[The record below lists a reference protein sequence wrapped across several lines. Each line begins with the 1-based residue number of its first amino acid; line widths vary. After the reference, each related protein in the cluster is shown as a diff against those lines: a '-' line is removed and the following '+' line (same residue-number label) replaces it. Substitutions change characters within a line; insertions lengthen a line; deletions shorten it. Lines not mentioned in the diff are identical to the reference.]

1 MMFSSWCAMLLMM
14 MVHMMMMTTTFMG
27 THNVL
32 LPSLSLSGPT
42 CLQVVNAQ
50 EDQEQH
56 DTMMTMTMM
65 NRTSLGGNDTFMEEE
80 VDDDDD
86 EPPFLAFNYSY
97 KATAPTSNE
106 GNDDARF
113 PRLAGAVDRL
123 QGALRNLWT
132 NEEEDNKTASDVT
145 PVVTREY
152 PTYAISDEARMEIIQ
167 QQEIWREQQQQQQ
180 QQQPSYY
187 DDDVTSQQSTT
198 SSGASA
204 YANDDPT
211 AATGTMSERVRAL
224 VSSAREG
231 AGDVIEFKSSDPT
244 AQRPLSAR
252 ASALASRLGE
262 GASNALGRAS
272 DVASSTTD
280 RVKQAFQGDT
290 SADPTAQR
298 PLSARASALASS
310 ARDGASEVVS
320 RVSDVASSTTDRVK
334 QAFQGN
340 ASADPNA
347 YANDDPTAA
356 TRTMSERVRALVSS
370 AREGAGDVIEFVG
383 NATTGESAVK
393 SSEPTAQRP
402 LSARASALA
411 SSARDGA
418 SEVVSRVSDV
428 ASSTTDRVKQAFQG
442 DTSADPTAQRPL
454 SARASALASS
464 ARDGASEA
472 ASSARDRLEQAFR
485 SITSDGVA
493 GKNDTIRAKAVDAV
507 ASAAETVREGFSAV
521 TSALRLGT
529 MEEDPELA
537 AAAGNW
543 SAMMRE
549 YAEYS
554 TGPTVN
560 AKSLRSSS
568 PSSSA
573 SQQTHIKQVCVLL
586 QDGGER
592 CDLPKTVPN
601 GGQCTRY
608 VAQGDASKPIVI
620 RSKSA
625 PFHVRAAELSISP
638 ASAAYSGGVWLEA
651 PSSML
656 PTTTAPNYQV
666 VMLDGDR
673 SATEAVV
680 RSQRPGGGPPLA
692 SQGPGAAALRS
703 LLEETAQTW
712 RLSQGMWTV
721 RLGDTSA
728 GQVNVVLRLCG
739 YVD

>member
-1 MMFSSWCAMLLMM
+1 MFSSWCAMLLMM
-14 MVHMMMMTTTFMG
+14 MVHMMMMTTTFMD

-50 EDQEQH
+50 EDQQH
-56 DTMMTMTMM
+56 DMMTMTMM

-86 EPPFLAFNYSY
+86 EAPFLAFNYSY
-97 KATAPTSNE
+97 KATAPTSKE
-106 GNDDARF
+106 ENDDARF

-152 PTYAISDEARMEIIQ
+152 PTYAISDEARMEIIR
-167 QQEIWREQQQQQQ
+167 QQETWREQQQQQQ

-187 DDDVTSQQSTT
+187 YDDVTSQQSTT

-211 AATGTMSERVRAL
+211 AATRMMSERVRAL

-244 AQRPLSAR
+244 AQRALSAR

-262 GASNALGRAS
+262 GASNALGRA
-272 DVASSTTD
+272 
-280 RVKQAFQGDT
+280 
-290 SADPTAQR
+290 
-298 PLSARASALASS
+298 
-310 ARDGASEVVS
+310 
-320 RVSDVASSTTDRVK
+320 
-334 QAFQGN
+334 
-340 ASADPNA
+340 
-347 YANDDPTAA
+347 
-356 TRTMSERVRALVSS
+356 
-370 AREGAGDVIEFVG
+370 
-383 NATTGESAVK
+383 
-393 SSEPTAQRP
+393 
-402 LSARASALA
+402 
-411 SSARDGA
+411 
-418 SEVVSRVSDV
+418 SDV

>member
-50 EDQEQH
+50 EDQQQH

-106 GNDDARF
+106 ENDDARF
-113 PRLAGAVDRL
+113 PRLAGAVERL

-211 AATGTMSERVRAL
+211 AATRM
-224 VSSAREG
+224 
-231 AGDVIEFKSSDPT
+231 
-244 AQRPLSAR
+244 
-252 ASALASRLGE
+252 
-262 GASNALGRAS
+262 
-272 DVASSTTD
+272 
-280 RVKQAFQGDT
+280 
-290 SADPTAQR
+290 
-298 PLSARASALASS
+298 
-310 ARDGASEVVS
+310 
-320 RVSDVASSTTDRVK
+320 
-334 QAFQGN
+334 
-340 ASADPNA
+340 
-347 YANDDPTAA
+347 
-356 TRTMSERVRALVSS
+356 MSERVRALVSS

-393 SSEPTAQRP
+393 SS
-402 LSARASALA
+402 
-411 SSARDGA
+411 
-418 SEVVSRVSDV
+418 
-428 ASSTTDRVKQAFQG
+428 
-442 DTSADPTAQRPL
+442 DPTAPRPL

-673 SATEAVV
+673 SATEVVV

-712 RLSQGMWTV
+712 RLSQGMWTL

>member
-1 MMFSSWCAMLLMM
+1 MFSSWCAMLLMM
-14 MVHMMMMTTTFMG
+14 MVHMMMMTTTFMD

-50 EDQEQH
+50 EDQQQH

-86 EPPFLAFNYSY
+86 EAPFLAFNYSY
-97 KATAPTSNE
+97 KATAPTSKE
-106 GNDDARF
+106 ENDDARF

-152 PTYAISDEARMEIIQ
+152 PTYAISDEARMEIIR
-167 QQEIWREQQQQQQ
+167 QQETWREQQQQQR

-187 DDDVTSQQSTT
+187 YDDVTSQQSTT

-244 AQRPLSAR
+244 AQRALSAR

-262 GASNALGRAS
+262 GASNALGRA
-272 DVASSTTD
+272 
-280 RVKQAFQGDT
+280 
-290 SADPTAQR
+290 
-298 PLSARASALASS
+298 
-310 ARDGASEVVS
+310 
-320 RVSDVASSTTDRVK
+320 
-334 QAFQGN
+334 
-340 ASADPNA
+340 
-347 YANDDPTAA
+347 
-356 TRTMSERVRALVSS
+356 
-370 AREGAGDVIEFVG
+370 
-383 NATTGESAVK
+383 
-393 SSEPTAQRP
+393 
-402 LSARASALA
+402 
-411 SSARDGA
+411 
-418 SEVVSRVSDV
+418 SDV

>member
-50 EDQEQH
+50 EDQQQH

-106 GNDDARF
+106 ENDDARF
-113 PRLAGAVDRL
+113 PRLAGAVERL

-211 AATGTMSERVRAL
+211 AATRMMSERVRAL

-231 AGDVIEFKSSDPT
+231 AGDVIEFVGNATTGESAVKSSDPT

-298 PLSARASALASS
+298 P
-310 ARDGASEVVS
+310 
-320 RVSDVASSTTDRVK
+320 
-334 QAFQGN
+334 
-340 ASADPNA
+340 
-347 YANDDPTAA
+347 
-356 TRTMSERVRALVSS
+356 
-370 AREGAGDVIEFVG
+370 I
-383 NATTGESAVK
+383 
-393 SSEPTAQRP
+393 
-402 LSARASALA
+402 
-411 SSARDGA
+411 
-418 SEVVSRVSDV
+418 
-428 ASSTTDRVKQAFQG
+428 
-442 DTSADPTAQRPL
+442 

-673 SATEAVV
+673 SATEVVV

-712 RLSQGMWTV
+712 RLSQGMWTL

>member
-1 MMFSSWCAMLLMM
+1 MMMFSSWCAMLLMM
-14 MVHMMMMTTTFMG
+14 MVHMMMMTTTFMD

-50 EDQEQH
+50 EDQQQH

-86 EPPFLAFNYSY
+86 EAPFLAFNYSY
-97 KATAPTSNE
+97 KATAPTSKE
-106 GNDDARF
+106 ENDDARF

-152 PTYAISDEARMEIIQ
+152 PTYAISDEARMEIIR
-167 QQEIWREQQQQQQ
+167 QQETWREQQQQQQ

-187 DDDVTSQQSTT
+187 YDDVTSQQSTT

-244 AQRPLSAR
+244 AQRALSAR

-262 GASNALGRAS
+262 GASNALGRA
-272 DVASSTTD
+272 
-280 RVKQAFQGDT
+280 
-290 SADPTAQR
+290 
-298 PLSARASALASS
+298 
-310 ARDGASEVVS
+310 
-320 RVSDVASSTTDRVK
+320 
-334 QAFQGN
+334 
-340 ASADPNA
+340 
-347 YANDDPTAA
+347 
-356 TRTMSERVRALVSS
+356 
-370 AREGAGDVIEFVG
+370 
-383 NATTGESAVK
+383 
-393 SSEPTAQRP
+393 
-402 LSARASALA
+402 
-411 SSARDGA
+411 
-418 SEVVSRVSDV
+418 SDV